1 MKYLEIFVAKYS
13 LSTLLSDNFDL
24 YHNYNVLFSTGRF

>member
-13 LSTLLSDNFDL
+13 LSTLLSNNFDL
-24 YHNYNVLFSTGRF
+24 YYNYNVLFSTGRF